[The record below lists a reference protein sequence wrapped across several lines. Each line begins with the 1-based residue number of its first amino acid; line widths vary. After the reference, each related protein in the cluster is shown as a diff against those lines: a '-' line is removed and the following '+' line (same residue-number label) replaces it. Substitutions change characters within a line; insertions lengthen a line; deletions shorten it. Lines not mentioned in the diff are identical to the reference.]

1 MKNIITLQNVT
12 VRLGSRFLLPH
23 TNWEIKSGENWAILG
38 PNGAGK
44 STLVRAL
51 TGDLP
56 CVRGTLTYHSPLTDQ
71 GSIGYVSWEE
81 QERLIA
87 REEAR
92 DASRY
97 FSRKPDSYETARMT
111 ILSSIREGM
120 DEHPDLKKVADMTD
134 VGNLLDRPIR
144 FLSTGEMRKV
154 LMARAL
160 LKSPQLLILDEP
172 FCGIDA
178 QARVSLIDII
188 QALAVKGL
196 PFILITHRLEDLL
209 PTISHIMLLKDGEVI
224 RQGTRDEVLKPEV
237 LSGLYDGKE
246 TDALSLI
253 DREYHAINEPGGGD
267 ADYLIDMKN
276 VTVRYGETVILDR
289 LNWSVKR
296 GENWAVAGPNG
307 SGKTTLLSLITGDH
321 LQAYANDIRLFG
333 KSKGSGE
340 SVWEIKEKVGVVS
353 SEMQLRYRKG
363 IKVEDVVA
371 SGLFDSIGLYRRLTE
386 KQQQEV
392 QRCIHTLGL
401 SAMSG
406 RLYSRLSYGERRM
419 ALLARAMVKSP
430 QLLVLDEPCQG
441 LDRNNRRFILGMIN
455 DIGSTTPTQ
464 LLYVTHYPDELPAC
478 VRHVLNLARPEQN
491 P

>member
-1 MKNIITLQNVT
+1 MKSLITLKNVT
-12 VRLGSRFLLPH
+12 VRLGNRFLLPN

-56 CVRGTLTYHSPLTDQ
+56 CVRGSLTYHGPLADQ
-71 GSIGYVSWEE
+71 RNIGYVSWEE

-92 DASRY
+92 DAPRY
-97 FSRKPDSYETARMT
+97 FSRKPDQYETARMT
-111 ILSSIREGM
+111 ILSGIREGM
-120 DEHPDLKKVADMTD
+120 DDHPDLKKVADMTD
-134 VGNLLDRPIR
+134 VGNLLDRSIR

-178 QARVSLIDII
+178 QARASLIDTI

-196 PFILITHRLEDLL
+196 PFILITHRLEDML
-209 PTISHIMLLKDGEVI
+209 PTISHIMLLKDGEI
-224 RQGTRDEVLKPEV
+224 LYMGARDEVLKPEV
-237 LSGLYDGKE
+237 LGGLYDGKE
-246 TDALSLI
+246 TDALPLI
-253 DREYHAINEPGGGD
+253 DRECHSINEPEGVE
-267 ADYLIDMKN
+267 ADNLIDMKN

-289 LNWSVKR
+289 INWSVKR

-340 SVWEIKEKVGVVS
+340 SIWEIKEKVGVVS

-371 SGLFDSIGLYRRLTE
+371 SGLFDSIGLYRHLTE
-386 KQQQEV
+386 EQHHQVEQ
-392 QRCIHTLGL
+392 CIHSLGI
-401 SAMSG
+401 STMAG

-441 LDRNNRRFILGMIN
+441 LDRDNRRFILGMIN
-455 DIGSTTPTQ
+455 DIGSKTPTQ
-464 LLYVTHYPDELPAC
+464 LLYVTHYPEELPAC
-478 VRHVLNLARPEQN
+478 IRHVLNLARPEQSS
-491 P
+491 

>member
-1 MKNIITLQNVT
+1 
-12 VRLGSRFLLPH
+12 
-23 TNWEIKSGENWAILG
+23 
-38 PNGAGK
+38 
-44 STLVRAL
+44 
-51 TGDLP
+51 
-56 CVRGTLTYHSPLTDQ
+56 
-71 GSIGYVSWEE
+71 
-81 QERLIA
+81 
-87 REEAR
+87 
-92 DASRY
+92 
-97 FSRKPDSYETARMT
+97 
-111 ILSSIREGM
+111 
-120 DEHPDLKKVADMTD
+120 
-134 VGNLLDRPIR
+134 
-144 FLSTGEMRKV
+144 V

-160 LKSPQLLILDEP
+160 LKSPQMLILDEP

-178 QARVSLIDII
+178 QARVSLSDTI

-196 PFILITHRLEDLL
+196 SFILITHRPEDLL
-209 PTISHIMLLKDGEVI
+209 PMISHVMLLKEGKI
-224 RQGTRDEVLKPEV
+224 LCAGPRDEVLKPEV
-237 LSGLYDGKE
+237 LGGLYDGKE
-246 TDALSLI
+246 TDALSSI
-253 DREYHAINEPGGGD
+253 KREYHSIHSPGDGD
-267 ADYLIDMKN
+267 ADCLIDMKN

-340 SVWEIKEKVGVVS
+340 SIWEIKEKVGVVS

-371 SGLFDSIGLYRRLTE
+371 SGLFDSIGLYRHLTDE
-386 KQQQEV
+386 QQQQV
-392 QRCIHTLGL
+392 ARCIHTLGL

-419 ALLARAMVKSP
+419 VLLARAMVKSP

-441 LDRNNRRFILGMIN
+441 LDRDNRRFILGMIN

-478 VRHVLNLARPEQN
+478 IRHVLNLKRPEQTS
-491 P
+491 